1 MNEFII
7 VFRECLEA
15 SLIVGIIYTI
25 LAKSNLRDAIQ
36 KLWLGVAASIVASLG
51 VAYVVISLKDAL
63 GNNSSMAL
71 FVAIFMYITAGL
83 IWYVVFWLS
92 KHVSDRKVLEGQTM
106 TAVKISSW
114 GVFFVTFFAI
124 LREGFETVVFLIS
137 SFSITESFSYVGFIV
152 GAALAILLGYLVVV
166 QGKRINLK
174 RFFQGTTLLL
184 VFLASGMVA
193 YGTHEVE
200 SYLVKSNQLNK
211 DNIFVKNQGYS
222 VKHKIKSG
230 ESLSD
235 ILKKYYGNSGL
246 NMRIVEVS
254 LIEINKHAFV
264 RKNPNYMFAGKT
276 LVIPSIDHIMNLVK
290 NSKNFSSTQSSQR
303 LTGALG
309 ASWAGS
315 LLLVLLGTRVLVRG
329 ADGALP
335 PRAVSS
341 TNVCTIECKSSQE
354 LTTQGIHL
362 HYGIG
367 GMVTGIL

>member
-25 LAKSNLRDAIQ
+25 LAKSDFKDAIQ
-36 KLWLGVAASIVASLG
+36 KLWLGVGASIIASLG

-71 FVAIFMYITAGL
+71 FEAIFMYITAGL

-152 GAALAILLGYLVVV
+152 GAVLAILLGYLVVV

-200 SYLVKSNQLNK
+200 SYLVKSKQLNK
-211 DNIFVKNQGYS
+211 DNMSRPWDVLKPKTQLDVGDSSSFYSYDDKKKLYTHVLHDSGSVGVFLKGFFGY
-222 VKHKIKSG
+222 
-230 ESLSD
+230 
-235 ILKKYYGNSGL
+235 NS
-246 NMRIVEVS
+246 
-254 LIEINKHAFV
+254 
-264 RKNPNYMFAGKT
+264 NPNYIELLMWIMS
-276 LVIPSIDHIMNLVK
+276 LVYGLNLWRR
-290 NSKNFSSTQSSQR
+290 F
-303 LTGALG
+303 
-309 ASWAGS
+309 
-315 LLLVLLGTRVLVRG
+315 
-329 ADGALP
+329 
-335 PRAVSS
+335 
-341 TNVCTIECKSSQE
+341 
-354 LTTQGIHL
+354 
-362 HYGIG
+362 YY
-367 GMVTGIL
+367 

>member
-71 FVAIFMYITAGL
+71 FEAIFMYITAGL

-211 DNIFVKNQGYS
+211 DNIS
-222 VKHKIKSG
+222 RPW
-230 ESLSD
+230 D
-235 ILKKYYGNSGL
+235 ILKPKTQLKEDDSSSFYSYDDKKKLYTHVLHDSGSVGVFL
-246 NMRIVEVS
+246 KGFFWV
-254 LIEINKHAFV
+254 
-264 RKNPNYMFAGKT
+264 
-276 LVIPSIDHIMNLVK
+276 
-290 NSKNFSSTQSSQR
+290 
-303 LTGALG
+303 
-309 ASWAGS
+309 
-315 LLLVLLGTRVLVRG
+315 
-329 ADGALP
+329 
-335 PRAVSS
+335 
-341 TNVCTIECKSSQE
+341 
-354 LTTQGIHL
+354 
-362 HYGIG
+362 
-367 GMVTGIL
+367 

>member
-1 MNEFII
+1 
-7 VFRECLEA
+7 
-15 SLIVGIIYTI
+15 
-25 LAKSNLRDAIQ
+25 
-36 KLWLGVAASIVASLG
+36 
-51 VAYVVISLKDAL
+51 
-63 GNNSSMAL
+63 MAL
-71 FVAIFMYITAGL
+71 FEAIFMYITAGL

-211 DNIFVKNQGYS
+211 DNIS
-222 VKHKIKSG
+222 RPW
-230 ESLSD
+230 D
-235 ILKKYYGNSGL
+235 ILKPKTQLEEGDSSSFYSYDDKNKLYTHVLHDSGSVGVFLKGFFGYNS
-246 NMRIVEVS
+246 
-254 LIEINKHAFV
+254 
-264 RKNPNYMFAGKT
+264 NPNYIE
-276 LVIPSIDHIMNLVK
+276 LVMWIMSLIYGLNLWRR
-290 NSKNFSSTQSSQR
+290 F
-303 LTGALG
+303 
-309 ASWAGS
+309 
-315 LLLVLLGTRVLVRG
+315 
-329 ADGALP
+329 
-335 PRAVSS
+335 
-341 TNVCTIECKSSQE
+341 
-354 LTTQGIHL
+354 
-362 HYGIG
+362 YY
-367 GMVTGIL
+367 

>member
-71 FVAIFMYITAGL
+71 FEAIFMYITAGL

-124 LREGFETVVFLIS
+124 LREGFETVIFLIS

-152 GAALAILLGYLVVV
+152 GAALAILLGYFVVV

-211 DNIFVKNQGYS
+211 DNIS
-222 VKHKIKSG
+222 RPW
-230 ESLSD
+230 D
-235 ILKKYYGNSGL
+235 ILKPKTQLEEGDSSSFYSYDDKKNLYTHVFHDGGSVGVFLKGFFGYNSNPNNIELIMWIMSLVYGL
-246 NMRIVEVS
+246 NLWRR
-254 LIEINKHAFV
+254 F
-264 RKNPNYMFAGKT
+264 Y
-276 LVIPSIDHIMNLVK
+276 
-290 NSKNFSSTQSSQR
+290 
-303 LTGALG
+303 
-309 ASWAGS
+309 
-315 LLLVLLGTRVLVRG
+315 
-329 ADGALP
+329 
-335 PRAVSS
+335 
-341 TNVCTIECKSSQE
+341 
-354 LTTQGIHL
+354 
-362 HYGIG
+362 Y
-367 GMVTGIL
+367 

>member
-71 FVAIFMYITAGL
+71 FEAIFMYITAGL

-211 DNIFVKNQGYS
+211 DNIS
-222 VKHKIKSG
+222 RPW
-230 ESLSD
+230 D
-235 ILKKYYGNSGL
+235 ILKPKTQLEEGDSSSFYSYDD
-246 NMRIVEVS
+246 
-254 LIEINKHAFV
+254 K
-264 RKNPNYMFAGKT
+264 KNLYTHVFHDGGSVGVFLKGF
-276 LVIPSIDHIMNLVK
+276 LGI
-290 NSKNFSSTQSSQR
+290 TQIQ
-303 LTGALG
+303 
-309 ASWAGS
+309 
-315 LLLVLLGTRVLVRG
+315 
-329 ADGALP
+329 
-335 PRAVSS
+335 
-341 TNVCTIECKSSQE
+341 
-354 LTTQGIHL
+354 TT
-362 HYGIG
+362 
-367 GMVTGIL
+367 

>member
-36 KLWLGVAASIVASLG
+36 KLWLGVVASIVASLG

-71 FVAIFMYITAGL
+71 FEAIFMYITAGL

-200 SYLVKSNQLNK
+200 SYLVKSNKLNK
-211 DNIFVKNQGYS
+211 DNIS
-222 VKHKIKSG
+222 RPW
-230 ESLSD
+230 D
-235 ILKKYYGNSGL
+235 ILKPKTQLEEGDSSSFYSYDEKKKLYTHVLHDSGSVGVFLKGFFGYNS
-246 NMRIVEVS
+246 
-254 LIEINKHAFV
+254 
-264 RKNPNYMFAGKT
+264 NPNYIE
-276 LVIPSIDHIMNLVK
+276 LVIWIMSLVYGLNLWRR
-290 NSKNFSSTQSSQR
+290 F
-303 LTGALG
+303 
-309 ASWAGS
+309 
-315 LLLVLLGTRVLVRG
+315 
-329 ADGALP
+329 
-335 PRAVSS
+335 
-341 TNVCTIECKSSQE
+341 
-354 LTTQGIHL
+354 
-362 HYGIG
+362 YY
-367 GMVTGIL
+367 

>member
-25 LAKSNLRDAIQ
+25 LAKSDFKDAIQ
-36 KLWLGVAASIVASLG
+36 KLWLGVGASIIASLV

-71 FVAIFMYITAGL
+71 FEAIFMYITAGL

-152 GAALAILLGYLVVV
+152 GAVLAILLGYLVVV

-200 SYLVKSNQLNK
+200 SYLVKSKQLNK
-211 DNIFVKNQGYS
+211 DNISRPWDVLKPKTQLKEGDSAFFYSYDDKKKVYTHVLHDSGSVGVFLKGFFGY
-222 VKHKIKSG
+222 
-230 ESLSD
+230 
-235 ILKKYYGNSGL
+235 NS
-246 NMRIVEVS
+246 
-254 LIEINKHAFV
+254 
-264 RKNPNYMFAGKT
+264 NPNYIE
-276 LVIPSIDHIMNLVK
+276 LVMWIMSLVYGLNLWRR
-290 NSKNFSSTQSSQR
+290 F
-303 LTGALG
+303 
-309 ASWAGS
+309 
-315 LLLVLLGTRVLVRG
+315 
-329 ADGALP
+329 
-335 PRAVSS
+335 
-341 TNVCTIECKSSQE
+341 
-354 LTTQGIHL
+354 
-362 HYGIG
+362 YY
-367 GMVTGIL
+367 

>member
-71 FVAIFMYITAGL
+71 FEAIFMYITAGL

-137 SFSITESFSYVGFIV
+137 SFSITEAFSYVGFIV

-211 DNIFVKNQGYS
+211 DNIS
-222 VKHKIKSG
+222 RPW
-230 ESLSD
+230 D
-235 ILKKYYGNSGL
+235 ILKPKTQLEEGDSSSFYSYDDKKKLYTHVLHDSGSVGVFLKGFFGYNS
-246 NMRIVEVS
+246 
-254 LIEINKHAFV
+254 
-264 RKNPNYMFAGKT
+264 NPNYVE
-276 LVIPSIDHIMNLVK
+276 LVMWIMSLVYGLNLWRR
-290 NSKNFSSTQSSQR
+290 F
-303 LTGALG
+303 
-309 ASWAGS
+309 
-315 LLLVLLGTRVLVRG
+315 
-329 ADGALP
+329 
-335 PRAVSS
+335 
-341 TNVCTIECKSSQE
+341 
-354 LTTQGIHL
+354 
-362 HYGIG
+362 YY
-367 GMVTGIL
+367 